1 MSECEH
7 SNCKEAFEKLD
18 DYLDRVL
25 SEDEMKA
32 VKVHL
37 EKCSHCADEFQFEE
51 SVIACL
57 KLKLMHIDLPCEL
70 LSKISEAIDKA

>member
-57 KLKLMHIDLPCEL
+57 KLKL
-70 LSKISEAIDKA
+70 ISQIFEIPMIGIFDTRFKCH